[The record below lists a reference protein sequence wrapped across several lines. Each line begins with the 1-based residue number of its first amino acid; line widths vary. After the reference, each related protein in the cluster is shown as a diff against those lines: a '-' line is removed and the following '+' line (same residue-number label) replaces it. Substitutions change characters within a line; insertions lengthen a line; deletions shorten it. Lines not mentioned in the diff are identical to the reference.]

1 MPAKDTPIYAT
12 GRRKTASARVYLRKP
27 KSDEEGGQI
36 LINKREFVDYFPRAI
51 RQQVVL
57 QPLVLCERRGNYN
70 FDIHING
77 GGESGQA
84 GAALH
89 GIARALEKAEP
100 ELRAELKTAG
110 FLTRDPRAVE
120 RKKPGRHKARKKPQ
134 FSKR

>member
-1 MPAKDTPIYAT
+1 MPAKETSIYAT
-12 GRRKTASARVYLRKP
+12 GRRKNASARVYLHKP

-36 LINKREFVDYFPRAI
+36 VVNKREFENYFPRAI

-70 FDIHING
+70 FTIRVSG

-84 GAALH
+84 GAVLH
-89 GIARALEKAEP
+89 GIARALEKVEP
-100 ELRAELKTAG
+100 ELRPQLKEAG